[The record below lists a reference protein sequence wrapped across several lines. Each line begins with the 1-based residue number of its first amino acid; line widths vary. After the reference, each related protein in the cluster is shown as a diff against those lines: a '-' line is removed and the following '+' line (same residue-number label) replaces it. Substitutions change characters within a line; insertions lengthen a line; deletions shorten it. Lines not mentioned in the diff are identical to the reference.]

1 MPTLPSLVRANIFQR
16 KTRAAITILAVAIEV
31 TAVLIIV
38 GLTNG
43 TINEV
48 ADRMQGVGADV
59 VVRASGSSAIMGF
72 ADVAFPEALAGRIE
86 AMEAVE
92 SASPVLAYTSEF
104 GTGAPVTMWGIDP
117 ERFASIGGE
126 LEILEGEMLGD
137 GFEMVVDRRL
147 AAANGISVGQRVE
160 TLNSEWEVVGIFRPG
175 VGGRLFVPL
184 ETLQEL
190 LGLEDRAHVIF
201 VKTRT
206 RSPEAIAAVAA
217 GVEEDFPGYET
228 TALEGYAQ
236 SIFES
241 VTGLQQFNAA
251 ISSVAVILSFLVI
264 LLAMYTSIIERT
276 REIGILK
283 ALGASKLYIMRA
295 IMSESVLLCFLG
307 ALSGYAL
314 AYGSRWALLST
325 YETLVVEFTWDWIA
339 YAGVLGLVGG
349 LLGSFYPALR
359 AARQDPVRALRYE

>member
-59 VVRASGSSAIMGF
+59 VVRATGSSAIMGF
-72 ADVAFPEALAGRIE
+72 SDVAFPEVLADRITE
-86 AMEAVE
+86 IEEVE
-92 SASPVLAYTSEF
+92 SASPVLAYSTEF

-117 ERFASIGGE
+117 GRFASIGGD
-126 LEILEGEMLGD
+126 LEVLDGEMLGS

-147 AAANGISVGQRVE
+147 AEANGISVGQKIQA
-160 TLNSEWEVVGIFRPG
+160 LNSEWEVVGIFRPG
-175 VGGRLFVPL
+175 VGGRIFVPL
-184 ETLQEL
+184 GTLQGL
-190 LGLEDRAHVIF
+190 LGLDGRAHVVF
-201 VKTRT
+201 VRTRT
-206 RSPEAIAAVAA
+206 RSPEVVGGVATAI
-217 GVEEDFPGYET
+217 ETRFPGYET

-295 IMSESVLLCFLG
+295 IMSESVVLCFLG
-307 ALSGYAL
+307 ALFGYAL
-314 AYGSRWALLST
+314 AYASRWALVSS
-325 YETLVVEFTWDWIA
+325 YQTLVVEFTWDWIA
-339 YAGVLGLVGG
+339 YAGALGLVGG
-349 LLGSFYPALR
+349 LLGSFYPAIR

>member
-72 ADVAFPEALAGRIE
+72 ADVAFPEALADRVSE
-86 AMEAVE
+86 MEEVE
-92 SASPVLAYTSEF
+92 SASPVLAHSTEF
-104 GTGAPVTMWGIDP
+104 GSGAPVTMWAIDP
-117 ERFASIGGE
+117 GRFASIGGE
-126 LEILEGEMLGD
+126 LEILEGDMHNNGY
-137 GFEMVVDRRL
+137 EMVVDRRL
-147 AAANGISVGQRVE
+147 AEANGVSVGERVQA
-160 TLNSEWEVVGIFRPG
+160 LNNEWEIVGIFRPG
-175 VGGRLFVPL
+175 VGGRIFVPL
-184 ETLQEL
+184 DTLQEL
-190 LGLEDRAHVIF
+190 LGMPDRAHVVF

-206 RSPEAIAAVAA
+206 RSPEAIAGAA
-217 GVEEDFPGYET
+217 EERFEGYET
-228 TALEGYAQ
+228 TALESYAQ

-314 AYGSRWALLST
+314 AYASRWALLSS
-325 YETLVVEFTWDWIA
+325 YETLVVEFTPDWIA
-339 YAGVLGLVGG
+339 YAGLLGLVGG
-349 LLGSFYPALR
+349 LLGSFYPAIR